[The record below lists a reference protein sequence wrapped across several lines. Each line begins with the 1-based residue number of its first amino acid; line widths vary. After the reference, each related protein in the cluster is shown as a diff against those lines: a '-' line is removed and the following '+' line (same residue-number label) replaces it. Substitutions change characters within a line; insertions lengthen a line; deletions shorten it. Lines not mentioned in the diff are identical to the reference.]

1 MYAVIVCMCRDGR
14 EARTPPT
21 RRVYSRI
28 ECCAWPI
35 PISIAH
41 NIYSTGHSADGEN
54 VSNM

>member
-41 NIYSTGHSADGEN
+41 NIYSTGHSVDGEN